1 MSINPILKDAKNTIS
16 LESNSKSTLN
26 LTKKVP
32 LKLKPTSD
40 QPKMV
45 NHQMKKKVKQ
55 GNKLFEYFDT
65 SSDEILQAYFKV
77 EQTVHID

>member
-1 MSINPILKDAKNTIS
+1 MAINPILKEAKETIS
-16 LESNSKSTLN
+16 LGSNSKSTLN

-40 QPKMV
+40 QPKIS
-45 NHQMKKKVKQ
+45 NPQLKKKVKQ
-55 GNKLFEYFDT
+55 SNQLFEYFDT
-65 SSDEILQAYFKV
+65 SNDEILQAYFKV